1 APRITATR
9 YPLTPGRLGG
19 ACTPESRREWRSPE
33 TLGLAAGEWCSDGAE
48 GEAPGDQREDD
59 AGSLTFDSEPLA
71 ERLEILGAPVVAL
84 ELTVDRPMAL
94 VAARL
99 SEVIPD
105 GSSARVTYGCL
116 NLTHRSRHE
125 HPEPL

>member
-1 APRITATR
+1 
-9 YPLTPGRLGG
+9 
-19 ACTPESRREWRSPE
+19 PESRLEGRSPE
-33 TLGLAAGEWCSDGAE
+33 TLGLGAGEWGSDGAE

-59 AGSLTFDSEPLA
+59 AGSLTFDSEPRA

-99 SEVIPD
+99 SEVFPD

-116 NLTHRSRHE
+116 NLTHRSGHE
-125 HPEPL
+125 HPEPLEPGRRYT